1 MAGGVHEKSRPA
13 ANRLKKLQALR
24 KQSLQKRF
32 GHAETAR
39 RLFVERSGGSA
50 AKAAG
55 RKRLA
60 PVPSETDWE
69 RLKDDEG
76 KLNDALLDFHLD
88 RLAVLSSVANRV
100 HAFSSL
106 FYTRLMEGGCKQV
119 STWTRS
125 LRQKDMSGIFSKDV
139 IFVPAHDSVQEH
151 WFLALI
157 IHPWAP
163 ARMAA
168 RNGELPLPAPSNRQA
183 FIAFLDSLDPRLE
196 ALGRATEP
204 YDLQALQ
211 QQVAGARQRQEKAL
225 KLLREYLK
233 HEWQT
238 CFAGTDTKYCAD
250 VIEGISLEVPQQT
263 NMTDCGIYVLEYAR
277 RLLDNP
283 RLLEHLCTHQA
294 SPPQLMAP
302 VSRSLRQRWQKLG
315 ARLVADAD
323 PRGKGAMAAI
333 PTPAR
338 SSAKPEMES
347 LQRVDVDEVFEV
359 HEKMDLTRDLPVPM
373 ESGSP
378 EENLKILD
386 FYLPRLAMSSN
397 SADRV
402 VAYESIFYRHLLRED
417 WPQALNMSS
426 EIRRD
431 MAEGIFTRDL
441 IMVPSHDKNGNLFLA
456 LMVQPWAAVEVLE
469 VQDTEPTP
477 SAFVAF
483 VAVSKAKADLPSNCL
498 EKFREYL
505 KREYAQ
511 CFGLAMD
518 YREEHIHEAVLKLPQ
533 GDKNPLMALL
543 ELAHRLLDPAILD
556 HLCSEQE
563 SCGSLS
569 APLQLQEMKP
579 SDLLL
584 PE

>member
-1 MAGGVHEKSRPA
+1 MVGGVHEKSRPA

-32 GHAETAR
+32 GHETAR

-60 PVPSETDWE
+60 PVPSETDWA

-125 LRQKDMSGIFSKDV
+125 LRQKDRSGIFSKDV

-163 ARMAA
+163 VRMVA
-168 RNGELPLPAPSNRQA
+168 RNGELPAPSNRQT

-196 ALGRATEP
+196 VLHSAKEP

-211 QQVAGARQRQEKAL
+211 QQAAGAKQRQEKAL
-225 KLLREYLK
+225 KLLQEYLK

-238 CFAGTDTKYCAD
+238 CFAGTDTNYCAD
-250 VIEGISLEVPQQT
+250 LIQGISLEVPQQT

-277 RLLDNP
+277 CLLDNP

-294 SPPQLMAP
+294 SPPQLIAP

-323 PRGKGAMAAI
+323 PRSKGAMAAI

-338 SSAKPEMES
+338 SSAKPEMAS
-347 LQRVDVDEVFEV
+347 LERVDVDEVFEV
-359 HEKMDLTRDLPVPM
+359 HQGIDLPRGLPVD
-373 ESGSP
+373 SGSP

-417 WPQALNMSS
+417 WPQALKMSS

-431 MAEGIFTRDL
+431 MAEGTFTRDL
-441 IMVPSHDKNGNLFLA
+441 IMVPFHDNGNLFLA
-456 LMVQPWAAVEVLE
+456 LMVQPWAAVEV
-469 VQDTEPTP
+469 VSATPDTATLPP

-483 VAVSKAKADLPSNCL
+483 VAASKAKADLPVKCL

-518 YREEHIHEAVLKLPQ
+518 YHEEQIHEVVLKLPQ
-533 GDKNPLMALL
+533 GDKNPTMALL
-543 ELAHRLLDPAILD
+543 ELAHRLLDPGTLD

-563 SCGSLS
+563 PSGSLS

-579 SDLLL
+579 ADLLL